1 VREKGA
7 KYALCVFKA
16 LICICVDSP
25 TETEPATEAATEGH
39 LPWLALQ
46 LQAVLPAEQWAV
58 LHEFCLYSRYLHK
71 FMDKGR
77 SSYNLD
83 FHIHLSGSF
92 QSHSRGKSSEDT
104 AW

>member
-1 VREKGA
+1 MCFACFQGA
-7 KYALCVFKA
+7 
-16 LICICVDSP
+16 ICICVDSP
-25 TETEPATEAATEGH
+25 TETEPATEAATEDH

-46 LQAVLPAEQWAV
+46 LLAALSAEQWAV
-58 LHEFCLYSRYLHK
+58 LLHGFCIYSRYLHK

-83 FHIHLSGSF
+83 FHNHLSGSF
-92 QSHSRGKSSEDT
+92 QSHSRGNSSEDT